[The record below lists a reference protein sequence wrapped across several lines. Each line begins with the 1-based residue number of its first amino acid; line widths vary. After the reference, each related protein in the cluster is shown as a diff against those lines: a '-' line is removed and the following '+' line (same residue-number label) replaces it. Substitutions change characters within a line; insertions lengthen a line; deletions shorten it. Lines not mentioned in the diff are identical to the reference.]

1 LASCADCLLRF
12 INGRR
17 MGNALRPASSS
28 SVVLE
33 RPKRILQGIQV
44 ARQSRDATKKRERW
58 TGGQEGKRQTGRR
71 LQTEEA
77 RQPLSLTGSK
87 REDWARTNTTATS
100 ARNLH
105 ASNDTD
111 CEYLLL
117 SGRRARQACTC
128 GMYGDAASTSRNPE
142 RGGASARAGAGK
154 RPADELNGRLAR

>member
-28 SVVLE
+28 SAVLE

-44 ARQSRDATKKRERW
+44 ARQSRDATIKKREVDRKVRDKPE
-58 TGGQEGKRQTGRR
+58 EGYKPKK
-71 LQTEEA
+71 A

-117 SGRRARQACTC
+117 SGRK
-128 GMYGDAASTSRNPE
+128 ST
-142 RGGASARAGAGK
+142 AGLHL
-154 RPADELNGRLAR
+154 RDVR